1 MSSIKQFMNKNLV
14 AIVMVPSLIM
24 IHVVWNNLQNVE
36 SLVSKAEKKDLPIV
50 IIVSIKV
57 KGINNKFIKLNFRLR
72 SC

>member
-50 IIVSIKV
+50 IIVSIEV